1 MMTRTVQE
9 QCLNRKGNHMSASER
24 SDAGPSVPHRQNSNG
39 EIAHLV
45 GEVFETAPAV
55 EQAQLLEH
63 LLRPLGV
70 LSLVAVANG
79 VFAKVLFQNPGR
91 DLHVR
96 LEDVQGIH
104 ASDVVALADFAQQ
117 VSIEAF
123 DGLANLLSAWPTM
136 AGSAAAVLLITILV
150 RRSRSRRVSVDR
162 FDDAVPSDPAP
173 HPSGN
178 GSRDEPPFLP
188 GHSSGRHP

>member
-1 MMTRTVQE
+1 
-9 QCLNRKGNHMSASER
+9 MSAREL
-24 SDAGPSVPHRQNSNG
+24 SDAGPGVPHRQNSNG

-55 EQAQLLEH
+55 ERAQLLEH

-91 DLHVR
+91 DLRVR
-96 LEDVQGIH
+96 LEDAQAIR

-136 AGSAAAVLLITILV
+136 AGSAAVALLITILV
-150 RRSRSRRVSVDR
+150 RRARSRRASANR

-173 HPSGN
+173 HPSGK
-178 GSRDEPPFLP
+178 GSHDELPFLLGP
-188 GHSSGRHP
+188 YRGRHP

>member
-1 MMTRTVQE
+1 
-9 QCLNRKGNHMSASER
+9 MSAHER
-24 SDAGPSVPHRQNSNG
+24 SDAGPGVPHRQNSNG

-45 GEVFETAPAV
+45 GEVFETAPAP
-55 EQAQLLEH
+55 ERAQLLEH

-96 LEDVQGIH
+96 LEDVQGIR
-104 ASDVVALADFAQQ
+104 ASDVIALADFAQQ

-136 AGSAAAVLLITILV
+136 AGSAAVALLITILV
-150 RRSRSRRVSVDR
+150 RRSRSRRTSADR
-162 FDDAVPSDPAP
+162 FDDAAPSDPAP
-173 HPSGN
+173 DPSGN
-178 GSRDEPPFLP
+178 GSHDEPPFLP
-188 GHSSGRHP
+188 RPSSGHHP